1 MARQLRLASRGV
13 RGVDEKKR
21 IEKGWGGE
29 LGGSAKSTGVC
40 QQSTK
45 VAYDL
50 VFSVM
55 YRPKKKK
62 KKSKRMSIPA

>member
-1 MARQLRLASRGV
+1 M
-13 RGVDEKKR
+13 KKR
-21 IEKGWGGE
+21 RRKKKGWGGE

-62 KKSKRMSIPA
+62 KKKIKAYVNTCIEE